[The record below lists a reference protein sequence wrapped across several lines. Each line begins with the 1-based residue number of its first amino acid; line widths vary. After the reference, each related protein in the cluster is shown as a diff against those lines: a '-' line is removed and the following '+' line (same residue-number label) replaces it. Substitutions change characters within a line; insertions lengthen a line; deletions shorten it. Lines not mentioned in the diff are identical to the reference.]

1 MAKLIPY
8 NFFAML
14 LQPYF
19 FVRCNGRYEKVRF
32 SELILVKAMRGYMR
46 VVTEQKTFLVL
57 NRMETVQQ
65 YLPKE
70 LFCRIH
76 RSYIVSL
83 ERVRAFD
90 NFKVWLYPPPDGKT
104 YRSGLA
110 RLQEL
115 PLGKHFRKTVR
126 DSVAIMP
133 NRAGVFKSVLDEAAF
148 VLEGEEMEE

>member
-1 MAKLIPY
+1 
-8 NFFAML
+8 ML

-46 VVTEQKTFLVL
+46 VVTEQKTYLVL

-90 NFKVWLYPPPDGKT
+90 NFKVWLYPPPDGQT
-104 YRSGLA
+104 FRPGLA

-115 PLGKHFRKTVR
+115 PLGKNFRKAIR

-148 VLEGEEMEE
+148 ILEGEEMEE